1 MFNKLRRLRHSII
14 NIIRWFP
21 LIWNDNDWDS
31 YYLFKIMGYKIKNME
46 QYFRVHGHLVCS
58 EKQAKEMKIA
68 YLLLKRLTDDIYSD
82 MVFKEFDEKW
92 GKANFSINDD
102 GSLNISY
109 ENEKTPEDKIERINE
124 LMKTFKKEDYLKE
137 QDVNYLFD
145 LMKKKILEWSD

>member
-1 MFNKLRRLRHSII
+1 
-14 NIIRWFP
+14 
-21 LIWNDNDWDS
+21 
-31 YYLFKIMGYKIKNME
+31 
-46 QYFRVHGHLVCS
+46 
-58 EKQAKEMKIA
+58 
-68 YLLLKRLTDDIYSD
+68 

-109 ENEKTPEDKIERINE
+109 ENEKTTEDKIERINE